1 MSYISGIAP
10 IHSAEPP
17 GMVLYVAL
25 ISILNLGLGFA
36 LACYT
41 GASRGHLV
49 ATTGGSI
56 DSTDREDDHFD
67 E

>member
-1 MSYISGIAP
+1 
-10 IHSAEPP
+10 
-17 GMVLYVAL
+17 MVLYVAL

-36 LACYT
+36 LATYINA
-41 GASRGHLV
+41 GRGQLV

-56 DSTDREDDHFD
+56 DSTDHEDDHFD